1 MMHFSERFLA
11 TADNTTTRFRLK
23 SISAC
28 QRCTFAFKSEI
39 IKNLL
44 KSRCCIRPE
53 QAQNMNNNS
62 DVMYRLLVQSVVDYA
77 IYMLKPDGTVTN
89 WNPGAQRAKGYTP
102 EEIVGKNFAL
112 FYSEEDRKNGAP
124 QRGLSI
130 AATVGKFET
139 EGWRYRKD
147 GSAFWAHVVIDAI
160 RDEQGELLGFAKI
173 TRDCTQQQTQQRR
186 QREQEQRF
194 RLLVE
199 GVTDYAIYMLDLE
212 GNVENWNAGAQRTK
226 GYVAEEIV
234 GQHFSRFY
242 SAQDRLKHI
251 PEKNLATAF
260 KTGRFEDEGWRY
272 RKDGSAFWAHVII
285 DAIRDDAGKLIGY
298 AKITRDCTEQQALL
312 RQQRE
317 HEKTFRLLVEG
328 VTDYAIYMLDLKGRV
343 VNWNTGAQR
352 AKGYRADEIVGQ
364 HFSLFYSAHD
374 RQLHLPDANLG
385 IALKTGRFEDE
396 GWRYRKDGS
405 AFWAHVVIDAIHDE
419 NGHLIGFAKITRD
432 VTERRENEQQL
443 LRARDLAQAQ
453 STRMS
458 ELSTF
463 LDTIISNIPSCV
475 IVEDA
480 ISREILMVNAK
491 AEQLFGLS
499 RSLLMHKRPHECM
512 SAELSDYFNS
522 LADIALRSEG
532 IHAREQLLLTASGE
546 RVLHTRAT
554 TITGKDMRQNYVM
567 LIVEDVTDQRE
578 ADARIH
584 HMAHHDNL
592 TSLPNRILFRQKL
605 SEALR
610 NGTAQNQISAT
621 LCLDLDNFKNV
632 NDALGHQI
640 GDDLLRVVAKRLR
653 SVLRERDTLA
663 RIGGDE
669 FAIVLPD
676 IHNAGEA
683 ATVARRLI
691 EAIQPPMNVEG
702 HNLAVGLSVGIA
714 LTTQAINTPEH
725 MLRCADMA
733 LYEAKRNGR
742 NRYEHFTA
750 EMDDQARSRRI
761 IENDLRDAIT
771 GRQLRLYYQPITSQ
785 NGIIGYEALMR
796 WHHPV
801 KGLIMPVDFIPI
813 AEETGLIHMLGAY
826 ALYEA
831 CREAQSW
838 NTEQSVSVN
847 LSPLQFKNSSL
858 VSVVEGALQESGLAP
873 HRLEMEITESVLL
886 DDTLGN
892 IRTLQNLK
900 ALGVQIALDD
910 FGTGYS
916 SLSYL
921 RSFPFDKIKI
931 DKSFINDMA
940 DSREALAIIRA
951 ITGMSRSLDIQIT
964 AEGVENNEQFVKLQ
978 EEGCTLFQGYLFGRP
993 QPSELRLKAL
1003 E

>member
-1 MMHFSERFLA
+1 MRLNIEHQTWYAYEQQVKLSTQYLRLTPQNSVHQQVLSWQLDLPCEATRTLDAYGNVLHVLTLDRPHQLLEIAARGVVEILDASELAPDPQSTLSPLVFLRA
-11 TADNTTTRFRLK
+11 TPLT
-23 SISAC
+23 
-28 QRCTFAFKSEI
+28 QRDGAIRDFA
-39 IKNLL
+39 
-44 KSRCCIRPE
+44 RRYW
-53 QAQNMNNNS
+53 QAE
-62 DVMYRLLVQSVVDYA
+62 
-77 IYMLKPDGTVTN
+77 KPL
-89 WNPGAQRAKGYTP
+89 ASLEKL
-102 EEIVGKNFAL
+102 FAL
-112 FYSEEDRKNGAP
+112 FYSEEGRRNGAP
-124 QRGLSI
+124 QRGL
-130 AATVGKFET
+130 ATATATGRYET
-139 EGWRYRKD
+139 EGWLYRKD

-160 RDEQGELLGFAKI
+160 RDEYGELLGFAKI
-173 TRDCTQQQTQQRR
+173 TRDCTEQPAQQRK
-186 QREQEQRF
+186 QQEQEQRF

-199 GVTDYAIYMLDLE
+199 GVTDYAIYMLDLD
-212 GNVENWNAGAQRTK
+212 GNVENWNAGAQR
-226 GYVAEEIV
+226 
-234 GQHFSRFY
+234 
-242 SAQDRLKHI
+242 
-251 PEKNLATAF
+251 
-260 KTGRFEDEGWRY
+260 
-272 RKDGSAFWAHVII
+272 
-285 DAIRDDAGKLIGY
+285 
-298 AKITRDCTEQQALL
+298 
-312 RQQRE
+312 
-317 HEKTFRLLVEG
+317 
-328 VTDYAIYMLDLKGRV
+328 
-343 VNWNTGAQR
+343 
-352 AKGYRADEIVGQ
+352 AKGYMTDEIVGQ
-364 HFSLFYSAHD
+364 HFSVFYGSPE
-374 RQLHLPDANLG
+374 RQARTPDANLG

-419 NGHLIGFAKITRD
+419 EGKMIGFAKITRY
-432 VTERRENEQQL
+432 VTERREHEQL

-453 STRMS
+453 SAKMS
-458 ELSTF
+458 ELSGF

-480 ISREILMVNAK
+480 ISREILMVNDK
-491 AEQLFGLS
+491 AEQLFGFS
-499 RSLLMHKRPHECM
+499 KSLILHKRPHECM

-532 IHAREQLLLTASGE
+532 IHAREQLLLTAGGE

-554 TITGKDMRQNYVM
+554 TISGKDMRQNYVM

-578 ADARIH
+578 ADARIR
-584 HMAHHDNL
+584 HMAHHDYL

-610 NGTAQNQISAT
+610 VDQQQGQTSAT

-653 SVLRERDTLA
+653 SVLRDQDTLA

-669 FAIVLPD
+669 FAIVLPNVR
-676 IHNAGEA
+676 NADEA
-683 ATVARRLI
+683 AIVAQRLI
-691 EAIQPPMNVEG
+691 EAIRPPVNVEG
-702 HNLAVGLSVGIA
+702 HNLSVGLSVGIA
-714 LTTQAINTPEH
+714 LTSQATNTPEH

-733 LYEAKRNGR
+733 LYEARRNGR
-742 NRYEHFTA
+742 NRYEHFTL
-750 EMDDQARSRRI
+750 EMDNVARSRRV
-761 IENDLRDAIT
+761 IENDLREAIT
-771 GRQLRLYYQPITSQ
+771 GRQLKLYYQPIT
-785 NGIIGYEALMR
+785 NETGIIGYEALMR
-796 WHHPV
+796 WHHPI
-801 KGLIMPVDFIPI
+801 KGLIMPNDFIPI

-838 NTEQSVSVN
+838 ETEQSVSVN

-858 VSVVEGALQESGLAP
+858 VSVVEGALRESGLAP
-873 HRLEMEITESVLL
+873 HRLEVEITESVLL
-886 DDTLGN
+886 DDTFGN
-892 IRTLQNLK
+892 IRTLQSLK
-900 ALGVQIALDD
+900 TLGVQIALDD

-931 DKSFINDMA
+931 DKSFINDMG

-964 AEGVENNEQFVKLQ
+964 AEGVESNEQFVRLR

>member
-1 MMHFSERFLA
+1 M
-11 TADNTTTRFRLK
+11 D
-23 SISAC
+23 
-28 QRCTFAFKSEI
+28 
-39 IKNLL
+39 
-44 KSRCCIRPE
+44 
-53 QAQNMNNNS
+53 NNS
-62 DVMYRLLVQSVVDYA
+62 DVMYRLLVQSVLDYA
-77 IYMLKPDGTVTN
+77 IFMLKPDGTVAS
-89 WNPGAQRAKGYTP
+89 WNAGAQRAKNYTA
-102 EEIVGKNFAL
+102 EEIIGKNFAL

-124 QRGLSI
+124 HRAL
-130 AATVGKFET
+130 ATATATGRFET

-147 GSAFWAHVVIDAI
+147 GSAFWAHVIIDAV
-160 RDEQGELLGFAKI
+160 RDEYGELLGFAKI
-173 TRDCTQQQTQQRR
+173 TRDCTQQQTLQRK
-186 QREQEQRF
+186 QREQEERF

-199 GVTDYAIYMLDLE
+199 GVTDYAIYMLDLD
-212 GNVENWNAGAQRTK
+212 GNVENWNAGAQHAK

-234 GQHFSRFY
+234 GQNFSRFY
-242 SAQDRLKHI
+242 SAQDRLNHI
-251 PEKNLATAF
+251 PEKNLGIAF

-312 RQQRE
+312 RAQRE
-317 HEKTFRLLVEG
+317 QEKTFRLLVEG
-328 VTDYAIYMLDLKGRV
+328 VRDYAIYMLDVHGMV
-343 VNWNTGAQR
+343 VNWNAGAQR
-352 AKGYRADEIVGQ
+352 AKGYRSEEIVGQ
-364 HFSLFYSAHD
+364 HFSVFYGAQE
-374 RQLHLPDANLG
+374 RQSKAPDANLG

-405 AFWAHVVIDAIHDE
+405 AFWAHVIIDAIHNE
-419 NGHLIGFAKITRD
+419 EGRLIGFAKITRD
-432 VTERRENEQQL
+432 ITERREHEQQL
-443 LRARDLAQAQ
+443 LRARDLAEAQ
-453 STRMS
+453 SAKAS
-458 ELSTF
+458 ELSKF
-463 LDTIISNIPSCV
+463 LDTIITHIPSCV

-480 ISREILMVNAK
+480 ISREILMVNDK
-491 AEQLFGLS
+491 AEQLFGINKMLI
-499 RSLLMHKRPHECM
+499 MHKRPHECM

-532 IHAREQLLLTASGE
+532 IHTREQLLLTASGE
-546 RVLHTRAT
+546 RILHTRAT
-554 TITGKDMRQNYVM
+554 TIAGKDLRQNFVM

-610 NGTAQNQISAT
+610 AAHPGGQAIAT

-640 GDDLLRVVAKRLR
+640 GDDLLRTVAKRLR
-653 SVLRERDTLA
+653 NVLRDQDTLA

-669 FAIVLPD
+669 FAIVLPSVR
-676 IHNAGEA
+676 NADEA
-683 ATVARRLI
+683 AMVAQRLI
-691 EAIQPPMNVEG
+691 EAIRPPVNLEG
-702 HNLAVGLSVGIA
+702 HNLSVGLSVGIA
-714 LTTQAINTPEH
+714 LSSQAINTPEQL
-725 MLRCADMA
+725 LRCADMA

-742 NRYEHFTA
+742 NRYEHFTL
-750 EMDDQARSRRI
+750 EMDDLARSRRV
-761 IENDLRDAIT
+761 IENDLRDAIS
-771 GRQLRLYYQPITSQ
+771 GRQLKLYYQPITNGNE

-796 WHHPV
+796 WHHPI
-801 KGLIMPVDFIPI
+801 KGLIMPNDFIPI
-813 AEETGLIHMLGAY
+813 AEETGLIHLLGAY

-831 CREAQSW
+831 CREATSW
-838 NTEQSVSVN
+838 EGEQSVSVN

-858 VSVVEGALQESGLAP
+858 VSVVEGALRESGLAP
-873 HRLEMEITESVLL
+873 HRLEVEITESVLL

-931 DKSFINDMA
+931 DKSFINDMG

-964 AEGVENNEQFVKLQ
+964 AEGVESSEQFAKLR
-978 EEGCTLFQGYLFGRP
+978 EEGCTLFQGYFFGRP
-993 QPSELRLKAL
+993 QPSELRLKTL

>member
-1 MMHFSERFLA
+1 
-11 TADNTTTRFRLK
+11 
-23 SISAC
+23 
-28 QRCTFAFKSEI
+28 
-39 IKNLL
+39 
-44 KSRCCIRPE
+44 
-53 QAQNMNNNS
+53 MNNNS
-62 DVMYRLLVQSVVDYA
+62 DFLYRLLVQSVVDYA
-77 IYMLKPDGTVTN
+77 IYMLKPDGTVAN
-89 WNPGAQRAKGYTP
+89 WNAGAQRAKGYTP
-102 EEIVGKNFAL
+102 DEIVGKNFAL

-124 QRGLSI
+124 QRGLSV
-130 AATVGKFET
+130 ATAVGRFET

-160 RDEQGELLGFAKI
+160 RDDFGELLGFAKI
-173 TRDCTQQQTQQRR
+173 TRDCTVQQEQQRK

-199 GVTDYAIYMLDLE
+199 GVTDYAIYMLDLD
-212 GNVENWNAGAQRTK
+212 GNVENWNAGAQRAK

-242 SAQDRLKHI
+242 SAQDRKNHI
-251 PEKNLATAF
+251 PEKNLTTAF
-260 KTGRFEDEGWRY
+260 KTGRFEDEGYRY

-285 DAIRDDAGKLIGY
+285 DAIRDDSGKLIGY
-298 AKITRDCTEQQALL
+298 AKITRDCTEQRELL
-312 RQQRE
+312 RKQRE

-328 VTDYAIYMLDLKGRV
+328 VTDYAIYMLDLKGLV
-343 VNWNTGAQR
+343 VNWNAGAQR
-352 AKGYRADEIVGQ
+352 AKGYVSDEIVGQ
-364 HFSLFYSAHD
+364 HFSVFYGAAE
-374 RQLHLPDANLG
+374 RNANTPEANLG

-419 NGHLIGFAKITRD
+419 DGRMIGFAKITRD
-432 VTERRENEQQL
+432 ITEKRENEQQL

-453 STRMS
+453 SVKMS

-463 LDTIISNIPSCV
+463 LDTIIANIPSCV

-480 ISREILMVNAK
+480 ISREILMVNDR
-491 AEQLFGLS
+491 AEQLFGINKHLI
-499 RSLLMHKRPHECM
+499 MHKRPHECM
-512 SAELSDYFNS
+512 SAELSEYFNS
-522 LADIALRSEG
+522 LADVALRSEG
-532 IHAREQLLLTASGE
+532 IHSREQLLLTAGGE
-546 RVLHTRAT
+546 RILHTRAA
-554 TITGKDMRQNYVM
+554 TISGKDMRQNYVM

-578 ADARIH
+578 ADARIR

-592 TSLPNRILFRQKL
+592 TSLPNRVLFRQKL

-610 NGTAQNQISAT
+610 VDNVHSQISAT

-653 SVLRERDTLA
+653 SALRDHDTLA

-669 FAIVLPD
+669 FAIVLPNIND
-676 IHNAGEA
+676 AREA
-683 ATVARRLI
+683 AMVAQRLI
-691 EAIQPPMNVEG
+691 EAIRPPINVEG
-702 HNLAVGLSVGIA
+702 HNLSVGLSVGIA
-714 LTTQAINTPEH
+714 LTSQATNTPEH

-742 NRYEHFTA
+742 NRFEHFTL
-750 EMDDQARSRRI
+750 EMDDLARSRRV

-771 GRQLRLYYQPITSQ
+771 GRQLKLYYQPITDEK
-785 NGIIGYEALMR
+785 GIIGYEALMR

-801 KGLIMPVDFIPI
+801 KGLIMPNDFIPI

-838 NTEQSVSVN
+838 GTDQSVSVN

-858 VSVVEGALQESGLAP
+858 VSVVEGALRESGLAP
-873 HRLEMEITESVLL
+873 HRLEVEITESVLL

-892 IRTLQNLK
+892 IRTLQSLK

-931 DKSFINDMA
+931 DKSFINDMG

-964 AEGVENNEQFVKLQ
+964 AEGVESSEQFAKLR
-978 EEGCTLFQGYLFGRP
+978 EEGCTLFQGYFFGRP
-993 QPSELRLKAL
+993 QPSELRLKEL
-1003 E
+1003 D

>member
-1 MMHFSERFLA
+1 
-11 TADNTTTRFRLK
+11 
-23 SISAC
+23 
-28 QRCTFAFKSEI
+28 
-39 IKNLL
+39 
-44 KSRCCIRPE
+44 
-53 QAQNMNNNS
+53 MNNNS

-77 IYMLKPDGTVTN
+77 IYMLKPDGTVAN
-89 WNPGAQRAKGYTP
+89 WNAGAQRAKGYTP
-102 EEIVGKNFAL
+102 DEIVGKNFAL
-112 FYSEEDRKNGAP
+112 FYSEDDRKNGAP
-124 QRGLSI
+124 QRGL
-130 AATVGKFET
+130 AGATATGRFET

-160 RDEQGELLGFAKI
+160 RDEYGELLGFAKI
-173 TRDCTQQQTQQRR
+173 TRDCTEQQEQQRK

-194 RLLVE
+194 RMLVE
-199 GVTDYAIYMLDLE
+199 GVSDYAIYMLDLD
-212 GNVENWNAGAQRTK
+212 GNVENWNVGAQRAK
-226 GYVAEEIV
+226 GYLAEEIV

-242 SAQDRLKHI
+242 SAQDRLNHI
-251 PEKNLATAF
+251 PEKNLTTAF
-260 KTGRFEDEGWRY
+260 KTGRFEDEGYRY

-312 RQQRE
+312 RKQ
-317 HEKTFRLLVEG
+317 HEQEKNFRLLVEG
-328 VTDYAIYMLDLKGRV
+328 VRDYAIYMLDVQGRV
-343 VNWNTGAQR
+343 VNWNSGAQR
-352 AKGYRADEIVGQ
+352 AKGYIADEIVGQ
-364 HFSLFYSAHD
+364 HFSVFYSSAE
-374 RQLHLPDANLG
+374 RNANSPEANLG

-405 AFWAHVVIDAIHDE
+405 AFWAHVVIEAIHDE
-419 NGHLIGFAKITRD
+419 TGKLIGFAKITRD
-432 VTERRENEQQL
+432 ITERRENEQQL
-443 LRARDLAQAQ
+443 LRARDLAQTQ
-453 STRMS
+453 SAKMS
-458 ELSTF
+458 ELSGF

-480 ISREILMVNAK
+480 ISREILMVNDK
-491 AEQLFGLS
+491 AEQLFGVNKALI
-499 RSLLMHKRPHECM
+499 MHKRPHECM
-512 SAELSDYFNS
+512 SAELGDYFNS
-522 LADIALRSEG
+522 LADVALRSEG
-532 IHAREQLLLTASGE
+532 IHAREQLMLTAGGE
-546 RVLHTRAT
+546 RILHTRAT
-554 TITGKDMRQNYVM
+554 TISGKDMRQNYVM

-578 ADARIH
+578 ADARIR

-592 TSLPNRILFRQKL
+592 TSLPNRVLFRQKL

-610 NGTAQNQISAT
+610 VDNQNGHTSAT

-653 SVLRERDTLA
+653 TALRDHDTLA

-669 FAIVLPD
+669 FAIVLPNVRSAD
-676 IHNAGEA
+676 EA
-683 ATVARRLI
+683 AVVAQRLI
-691 EAIQPPMNVEG
+691 EAIRPPINVEG
-702 HNLAVGLSVGIA
+702 HNLSVGLSVGIA
-714 LTTQAINTPEH
+714 LTSQATNTPEH

-742 NRYEHFTA
+742 NRFEHFTM
-750 EMDDQARSRRI
+750 EMDDQARSRRV
-761 IENDLRDAIT
+761 IENDLREAIT
-771 GRQLRLYYQPITSQ
+771 GRQLKLYYQPITDEK
-785 NGIIGYEALMR
+785 GIIGYEALMR
-796 WHHPV
+796 WHHPI
-801 KGLIMPVDFIPI
+801 KGLIMPNDFIPI

-838 NTEQSVSVN
+838 GTQQSVSVN

-858 VSVVEGALQESGLAP
+858 VSVVEGALRESGLAP
-873 HRLEMEITESVLL
+873 HRLEVEITESVLL

-892 IRTLQNLK
+892 IRTLQSLK
-900 ALGVQIALDD
+900 TLGVQIALDD

-931 DKSFINDMA
+931 DKSFINDMG

-964 AEGVENNEQFVKLQ
+964 AEGVESSEQFAKLR
-978 EEGCTLFQGYLFGRP
+978 EEGCTLFQGYFFGRP
-993 QPSELRLKAL
+993 QPSELRLKEL
-1003 E
+1003 D

>member
-1 MMHFSERFLA
+1 
-11 TADNTTTRFRLK
+11 
-23 SISAC
+23 
-28 QRCTFAFKSEI
+28 
-39 IKNLL
+39 
-44 KSRCCIRPE
+44 
-53 QAQNMNNNS
+53 MNNNS

-77 IYMLKPDGTVTN
+77 IYMLKPDGTVAN
-89 WNPGAQRAKGYTP
+89 WNAGAQRAKGYTP
-102 EEIVGKNFAL
+102 DEIVGKNFAL

-124 QRGLSI
+124 QRGLAI
-130 AATVGKFET
+130 ATATGRFET

-160 RDEQGELLGFAKI
+160 RDEFGELLGFAKI
-173 TRDCTQQQTQQRR
+173 TRDCTEQQEQQRK

-194 RLLVE
+194 RMLVE
-199 GVTDYAIYMLDLE
+199 GVSDYAIYMLDLD
-212 GNVENWNAGAQRTK
+212 GNVENWNVGAQRAK

-242 SAQDRLKHI
+242 SAQDRLNHI
-251 PEKNLATAF
+251 PEKNLTTAF
-260 KTGRFEDEGWRY
+260 KTGRFEDEGYRY

-312 RQQRE
+312 RKQ
-317 HEKTFRLLVEG
+317 HEQEKNFRLLVEG
-328 VTDYAIYMLDLKGRV
+328 VRDYAIYMLDVQGRV
-343 VNWNTGAQR
+343 VNWNNGAQR
-352 AKGYRADEIVGQ
+352 AKGYVADEIVGQ
-364 HFSLFYSAHD
+364 HFSVFYSSAE
-374 RQLHLPDANLG
+374 RNANAPEANLG

-405 AFWAHVVIDAIHDE
+405 AFWAHVVIEAIRDE
-419 NGHLIGFAKITRD
+419 SGKLIGFAKITRD
-432 VTERRENEQQL
+432 ITERRENEQQL
-443 LRARDLAQAQ
+443 LRARDLAQSQ
-453 STRMS
+453 SAKMS
-458 ELSTF
+458 ELSGF

-480 ISREILMVNAK
+480 ISREILMVNDK
-491 AEQLFGLS
+491 AEQLFGVNKALI
-499 RSLLMHKRPHECM
+499 MHKRPHECM
-512 SAELSDYFNS
+512 SAELGDYFNS
-522 LADIALRSEG
+522 LADVALRSEG
-532 IHAREQLLLTASGE
+532 IHSREQLLLTAGGE
-546 RVLHTRAT
+546 RILHTRAT
-554 TITGKDMRQNYVM
+554 TISGKDMRQNYVM

-578 ADARIH
+578 ADARIR

-592 TSLPNRILFRQKL
+592 TSLPNRVLFRQKL

-610 NGTAQNQISAT
+610 VDNQNNQVSAT

-653 SVLRERDTLA
+653 SALRDHDTLA

-669 FAIVLPD
+669 FAIVLPNVRSAD
-676 IHNAGEA
+676 EA
-683 ATVARRLI
+683 AVVAQRLI
-691 EAIQPPMNVEG
+691 EVIRPPINVEG
-702 HNLAVGLSVGIA
+702 HNLSVGLSVGIA
-714 LTTQAINTPEH
+714 LTSQATNTPEH

-742 NRYEHFTA
+742 NRFEHFTI
-750 EMDDQARSRRI
+750 EMDDQARSRRV
-761 IENDLRDAIT
+761 IENDLRDAIS
-771 GRQLRLYYQPITSQ
+771 GRQLKLYYQPITDEK
-785 NGIIGYEALMR
+785 GIIGYEALMR
-796 WHHPV
+796 WHHPI
-801 KGLIMPVDFIPI
+801 KGLIMPNDFIPI
-813 AEETGLIHMLGAY
+813 AEESGLIHMLGAY

-858 VSVVEGALQESGLAP
+858 VSVVEGALRESGLAP
-873 HRLEMEITESVLL
+873 HRLEVEITESVLL

-892 IRTLQNLK
+892 IRTLQSLK
-900 ALGVQIALDD
+900 TLGVQIALDD

-931 DKSFINDMA
+931 DKSFINDMG

-964 AEGVENNEQFVKLQ
+964 AEGVESGEQYAKLR
-978 EEGCTLFQGYLFGRP
+978 EEGCTLFQGYFFGRP
-993 QPSELRLKAL
+993 QPSELRLKEL

>member
-1 MMHFSERFLA
+1 M
-11 TADNTTTRFRLK
+11 
-23 SISAC
+23 
-28 QRCTFAFKSEI
+28 
-39 IKNLL
+39 
-44 KSRCCIRPE
+44 
-53 QAQNMNNNS
+53 
-62 DVMYRLLVQSVVDYA
+62 
-77 IYMLKPDGTVTN
+77 
-89 WNPGAQRAKGYTP
+89 
-102 EEIVGKNFAL
+102 
-112 FYSEEDRKNGAP
+112 
-124 QRGLSI
+124 
-130 AATVGKFET
+130 
-139 EGWRYRKD
+139 
-147 GSAFWAHVVIDAI
+147 
-160 RDEQGELLGFAKI
+160 
-173 TRDCTQQQTQQRR
+173 
-186 QREQEQRF
+186 
-194 RLLVE
+194 
-199 GVTDYAIYMLDLE
+199 
-212 GNVENWNAGAQRTK
+212 
-226 GYVAEEIV
+226 
-234 GQHFSRFY
+234 
-242 SAQDRLKHI
+242 
-251 PEKNLATAF
+251 
-260 KTGRFEDEGWRY
+260 
-272 RKDGSAFWAHVII
+272 
-285 DAIRDDAGKLIGY
+285 
-298 AKITRDCTEQQALL
+298 

-343 VNWNTGAQR
+343 VNWNAGAQR

-364 HFSLFYSAHD
+364 HFSLFYSAQE

-419 NGHLIGFAKITRD
+419 SGRLIGFAKITRD
-432 VTERRENEQQL
+432 VTERREHEQQL

-453 STRMS
+453 SSRMS

-610 NGTAQNQISAT
+610 NDTAQNQISAT

-640 GDDLLRVVAKRLR
+640 GDDLLRAVAKRLR

-676 IHNAGEA
+676 IHNADEA
-683 ATVARRLI
+683 ATVAQRLI

-702 HNLAVGLSVGIA
+702 HNLTVGLSVGIA
-714 LTTQAINTPEH
+714 LTTQAVNTPEH

-742 NRYEHFTA
+742 NRYEHFTP

-785 NGIIGYEALMR
+785 SGIIGYEALMR

-858 VSVVEGALQESGLAP
+858 VSVVEGALKESGLAP

-931 DKSFINDMA
+931 DKSFINDMG

-964 AEGVENNEQFVKLQ
+964 AEGVENSEQFAKLR

>member
-11 TADNTTTRFRLK
+11 TADNTPARFCLK

-77 IYMLKPDGTVTN
+77 IYMLKPDGTVAN
-89 WNPGAQRAKGYTP
+89 WNTGAQRAKGYTP
-102 EEIVGKNFAL
+102 DEIVGKNFAL
-112 FYSEEDRKNGAP
+112 FYSEEERKNGAP
-124 QRGLSI
+124 QRGLSVA
-130 AATVGKFET
+130 AATGKFET

-173 TRDCTQQQTQQRR
+173 TRDYTQQQAQQRR

-242 SAQDRLKHI
+242 SAQDRLNHL
-251 PEKNLATAF
+251 PEKNLTTAF

-343 VNWNTGAQR
+343 VNWNAGAQR

-364 HFSLFYSAHD
+364 HFSLFYSAQE

-419 NGHLIGFAKITRD
+419 SGRLIGFAKITRD
-432 VTERRENEQQL
+432 VTERREHEQQL

-453 STRMS
+453 SSRMS

-610 NGTAQNQISAT
+610 NDTAQNQISAT

-640 GDDLLRVVAKRLR
+640 GDDLLRAVAKRLR

-676 IHNAGEA
+676 IHNADEA
-683 ATVARRLI
+683 ATVAQRLI

-702 HNLAVGLSVGIA
+702 HNLTVGLSVGIA
-714 LTTQAINTPEH
+714 LTTQAVNTPEH

-742 NRYEHFTA
+742 NRYEHFTP

-785 NGIIGYEALMR
+785 SGIIGYEALMR

-858 VSVVEGALQESGLAP
+858 VSVVEGALKESGLAP

-931 DKSFINDMA
+931 DKSFINDMG

-964 AEGVENNEQFVKLQ
+964 AEGVENSEQFAKLR

>member
-1 MMHFSERFLA
+1 
-11 TADNTTTRFRLK
+11 
-23 SISAC
+23 
-28 QRCTFAFKSEI
+28 
-39 IKNLL
+39 
-44 KSRCCIRPE
+44 
-53 QAQNMNNNS
+53 MNNNS

-77 IYMLKPDGTVTN
+77 IYMLKPDGTVAN
-89 WNPGAQRAKGYTP
+89 WNAGAQRAKGYTP
-102 EEIVGKNFAL
+102 DEIVGKNFAL

-124 QRGLSI
+124 QRGLAI
-130 AATVGKFET
+130 ATATGRFET

-160 RDEQGELLGFAKI
+160 RDEFGELLGFAKI
-173 TRDCTQQQTQQRR
+173 TRDCTEQQEQQRK

-194 RLLVE
+194 RMLVE
-199 GVTDYAIYMLDLE
+199 GVSDYAIYMLDLD
-212 GNVENWNAGAQRTK
+212 GNVENWNVGAQRAK

-242 SAQDRLKHI
+242 SAQDRLNHI
-251 PEKNLATAF
+251 PEKNLTTAF
-260 KTGRFEDEGWRY
+260 KTGRFEDEGYRY

-312 RQQRE
+312 RKQ
-317 HEKTFRLLVEG
+317 HEQEKNFRLLVEG
-328 VTDYAIYMLDLKGRV
+328 VRDYAIYMLDVQGRV
-343 VNWNTGAQR
+343 VNWNNGAQR
-352 AKGYRADEIVGQ
+352 AKGYVADEIVGQ
-364 HFSLFYSAHD
+364 HFSVFYSSAE
-374 RQLHLPDANLG
+374 RNANAPEANLG

-405 AFWAHVVIDAIHDE
+405 AFWAHVVIEAIRDE
-419 NGHLIGFAKITRD
+419 SGKLIGFAKITRD
-432 VTERRENEQQL
+432 ITERRENEQQL
-443 LRARDLAQAQ
+443 LRARDLAQSQ
-453 STRMS
+453 SAKMS
-458 ELSTF
+458 ELSGF

-480 ISREILMVNAK
+480 ISREILMVNDK
-491 AEQLFGLS
+491 AEQLFGVNKALI
-499 RSLLMHKRPHECM
+499 MHKRPHECM
-512 SAELSDYFNS
+512 SAELGDYFNS
-522 LADIALRSEG
+522 LADVALRSEG
-532 IHAREQLLLTASGE
+532 IHSREQLLLTAGGE
-546 RVLHTRAT
+546 RILHTRAT
-554 TITGKDMRQNYVM
+554 TISGKDMRQNYVM

-578 ADARIH
+578 ADARIR

-592 TSLPNRILFRQKL
+592 TSLPNRVLFRQKL

-610 NGTAQNQISAT
+610 VDNQNNQVSAT

-653 SVLRERDTLA
+653 SALRDHDTLA

-669 FAIVLPD
+669 FAIVLPNVRSAD
-676 IHNAGEA
+676 EA
-683 ATVARRLI
+683 AVVAQRLI
-691 EAIQPPMNVEG
+691 EVIRPPINVEG
-702 HNLAVGLSVGIA
+702 HNLSVGLSVGIA
-714 LTTQAINTPEH
+714 LTSQATNTPEH

-742 NRYEHFTA
+742 NRFEHFTI
-750 EMDDQARSRRI
+750 EMDDQARSRRV
-761 IENDLRDAIT
+761 IENDLRDAIS
-771 GRQLRLYYQPITSQ
+771 GRQLKLYYQPITDEK
-785 NGIIGYEALMR
+785 GIIGYEALMR
-796 WHHPV
+796 WHHPI
-801 KGLIMPVDFIPI
+801 KGLIMPNDFIPI

-858 VSVVEGALQESGLAP
+858 VSVVEGALRESGLAP
-873 HRLEMEITESVLL
+873 HRLEVEITESVLL

-892 IRTLQNLK
+892 IRTLQSLK
-900 ALGVQIALDD
+900 TLGVQIALDD

-931 DKSFINDMA
+931 DKSFINDMG

-964 AEGVENNEQFVKLQ
+964 AEGVESGEQYAKLR
-978 EEGCTLFQGYLFGRP
+978 EEGCTLFQGYFFGRP
-993 QPSELRLKAL
+993 QPSELRLKEL